1 MPLVAWRAASP
12 GRGAATNGAGVRRVL
27 ALAGVQAGSYTESM
41 HVTMT
46 AASRSAAAM
55 APPPAHSVALAGD
68 DSTAAAAW
76 RDALAGEGL
85 RVRDWPLTG
94 LQRMDDGSGRACEGS
109 PRGMPDAPAGERP
122 AAVVLHLV
130 HGVAPQLGT
139 LRALAASEPA
149 LPIVVACRG
158 LRDLDHVL
166 ALEMGADDVFDAS
179 LDPAVAAARLR
190 ALWRRG
196 VRQGVLATAAA
207 APPDELQVGR
217 LTLNRRE
224 RRALQDG
231 GPLDLTEGEF
241 ELLWHLARRA
251 GQVVPR
257 HELLRELRGLVDGG
271 PDRSIDSR
279 VYRLRAKLGDR
290 GDGGVR
296 GDSAAQR
303 IRTIRNCGY
312 LLAAAGR

>member
-1 MPLVAWRAASP
+1 MTRQADGPGHGAAIGC
-12 GRGAATNGAGVRRVL
+12 GRGGVL
-27 ALAGVQAGSYTESM
+27 ALARAQAGSYTGCM
-41 HVTMT
+41 HAMMT
-46 AASRSAAAM
+46 AAPGGAAPTTM
-55 APPPAHSVALAGD
+55 PPPAHSVALAGD

-94 LQRMDDGSGRACEGS
+94 LQRPDDTAIDQ
-109 PRGMPDAPAGERP
+109 PD
-122 AAVVLHLV
+122 AVVLHLV
-130 HGVAPQLGT
+130 HGVARQLGM
-139 LRALAASEPA
+139 LRELAAREPA

-166 ALEMGADDVFDAS
+166 ALEMGADDVFDAA
-179 LDPAVAAARLR
+179 LDAAVAAARLR

-196 VRQGVLATAAA
+196 ARRGLVPPAGAAS
-207 APPDELQVGR
+207 PDALRVGR

-241 ELLWHLARRA
+241 ELLWQLALRA
-251 GQVVPR
+251 DQVVPR
-257 HELLRELRGLVDGG
+257 HDLLRELRGLVDGG

-279 VYRLRAKLGDR
+279 VYRLRAKLGDGGPR
-290 GDGGVR
+290 RDG
-296 GDSAAQR
+296 ALQR

-312 LLAAAGR
+312 LLASAGG